1 MLVRDRTRSSGPR
14 HGVNETFADE
24 FSSSRRGSFS
34 SPAGR
39 AEPER
44 LAPVSG
50 SLLLLVT
57 VFGVTFVAE
66 LPDKSLFA
74 SLVLGT
80 RYRPASV
87 WLGVAAAFAVHIGLS
102 VGAGRLLTLAPESV
116 IDFVSAGLFLGGAIW
131 MLRSASEDESEPG
144 PDAARMGAPSP
155 SFLRVFATS
164 FTVVFIGEWG
174 DVTQITT
181 ANFVARYN
189 DPLIIGV
196 AALAALWT
204 VSALAVFGGAKLLQR
219 VPMHWVRLVGAVGLT
234 SLGIYSL
241 VRAIGS
247 LG

>member
-24 FSSSRRGSFS
+24 FSSSWRGSFFL
-34 SPAGR
+34 PGR

-44 LAPVSG
+44 LALVS
-50 SLLLLVT
+50 SSLLLVT
-57 VFGVTFVAE
+57 VFAVTFVAE

-80 RYRPASV
+80 RYRPGQV
-87 WLGVAAAFAVHIGLS
+87 WLGVAAAFAVHVTLS
-102 VGAGRLLTLAPESV
+102 VVAGGLLTLAPRSV

-131 MLRSASEDESEPG
+131 MLRSAEEDENEPG
-144 PDAARMGAPSP
+144 PDAARMGAPTP
-155 SFLRVFATS
+155 GLRRVFATS

-174 DVTQITT
+174 DATQITT
-181 ANFVARYN
+181 ANFVARYH
-189 DPLIIGV
+189 DPLVIGV
-196 AALAALWT
+196 AALTALWT

-219 VPMHWVRLVGAVGLT
+219 VPMRWVRLVGAVALT
-234 SLGIYSL
+234 GLGIYSL
-241 VRAIGS
+241 ARAIGS

>member
-1 MLVRDRTRSSGPR
+1 MSD
-14 HGVNETFADE
+14 
-24 FSSSRRGSFS
+24 
-34 SPAGR
+34 
-39 AEPER
+39 
-44 LAPVSG
+44 
-50 SLLLLVT
+50 LLLLVT
-57 VFGVTFVAE
+57 VFAVTFIAE

-80 RYRPASV
+80 RYRPAHV
-87 WLGVAAAFAVHIGLS
+87 WLGVAAAFAVHVALA
-102 VGAGRLLTLAPESV
+102 VVAGGLLTLAPQSV
-116 IDFVSAGLFLGGAIW
+116 IDFVTAGLFLGGAIW
-131 MLRSASEDESEPG
+131 MLRSAKADENEPG
-144 PDAARMGAPSP
+144 PDAARLGAPAP

-189 DPLIIGV
+189 EPLIVGV
-196 AALAALWT
+196 AAVAALWT

-219 VPMHWVRLVGAVGLT
+219 VPVRWVRLVGAVALT

-241 VRAIGS
+241 VRAVGS

>member
-24 FSSSRRGSFS
+24 FSSSWRGSFLYL
-34 SPAGR
+34 PGR

-44 LAPVSG
+44 LALVS
-50 SLLLLVT
+50 SSLLLVT
-57 VFGVTFVAE
+57 VFAVTFVSE

-80 RYRPASV
+80 RYRPAHV
-87 WLGVAAAFAVHIGLS
+87 WLGVAAAFAVHVALS
-102 VGAGRLLTLAPESV
+102 VGAGGLLTLAPDAV
-116 IDFVSAGLFLGGAIW
+116 IDFVTAGLFLGGAIW
-131 MLRSASEDESEPG
+131 MLRSASEDENEPG
-144 PDAARMGAPSP
+144 PDAARMGAPAP
-155 SFLRVFATS
+155 GFLRVFATG

-181 ANFVARYN
+181 ANFVARYH
-189 DPLIIGV
+189 DPLIIAI

-204 VSALAVFGGAKLLQR
+204 VSALAVFGGAKLLAR
-219 VPMHWVRLVGAVGLT
+219 VPMRWVRLAGAVALA

-241 VRAIGS
+241 VRAIAS
-247 LG
+247 LS